1 MNGHTRADVAQVV
14 RRVDNAVRNAR
25 ERRVGL
31 AQETALAVSGLW
43 HVRVRSNA
51 GQQVRCLS
59 IEARSPEQARE
70 AALDHTRTGWRVVA
84 IEVL

>member
-25 ERRVGL
+25 ERRARRV
-31 AQETALAVSGLW
+31 QETALAASGLW
-43 HVRVRSNA
+43 RVRVRSNA

-70 AALDHTRTGWRVVA
+70 AALDHTRTGWRVIA